1 MYEYPEQWLEGRGVA
16 CDFCRVSLVTSVPV
30 SLVTSQSLPLQIAA
44 VSLLADLWLPWR
56 PLLALLSL
64 LLPLPPPPLHPLS
77 WCTRCSRGS
86 AHDAH
91 EVDRF
96 DAKHVVALV
105 ATYYI
110 PFPPPFEAEH
120 EGRRLTPLVRIFAF
134 LTISLCLCICMCL
147 YAYMPRSTC
156 RWEKS
161 PLLPEA
167 SKSTR
172 KTAATAKTKAPLP
185 PSEQQQPRCSRPG
198 CGGVRPKADE
208 LSGHGS
214 RHPPCIP
221 LNP

>member
-1 MYEYPEQWLEGRGVA
+1 M
-16 CDFCRVSLVTSVPV
+16 SLVTSVPV

-56 PLLALLSL
+56 PFLALLSL

-120 EGRRLTPLVRIFAF
+120 EGRRLKPLVRIFAF
-134 LTISLCLCICMCL
+134 ITISLCLCICMSYVC
-147 YAYMPRSTC
+147 A
-156 RWEKS
+156 
-161 PLLPEA
+161 
-167 SKSTR
+167 
-172 KTAATAKTKAPLP
+172 
-185 PSEQQQPRCSRPG
+185 
-198 CGGVRPKADE
+198 
-208 LSGHGS
+208 
-214 RHPPCIP
+214 
-221 LNP
+221 

>member
-1 MYEYPEQWLEGRGVA
+1 M
-16 CDFCRVSLVTSVPV
+16 TSVPV
-30 SLVTSQSLPLQIAA
+30 SLVTSDSLPLQIAA

-56 PLLALLSL
+56 PFLALLSL

-96 DAKHVVALV
+96 EAKHVVALV

-120 EGRRLTPLVRIFAF
+120 EGRRLKPLVRIFAF

-147 YAYMPRSTC
+147 NASMPICPDLR
-156 RWEKS
+156 
-161 PLLPEA
+161 A
-167 SKSTR
+167 GG
-172 KTAATAKTKAPLP
+172 KARAQGKPQQQQRPKHPLP

>member
-1 MYEYPEQWLEGRGVA
+1 MKRPITRHGRGVA

-56 PLLALLSL
+56 PFLALLSL

-120 EGRRLTPLVRIFAF
+120 EGRRLKPLVRIFAF
-134 LTISLCLCICMCL
+134 LTISLYLCICMCL
-147 YAYMPRSTC
+147 NASMPICPDLR
-156 RWEKS
+156 
-161 PLLPEA
+161 A
-167 SKSTR
+167 
-172 KTAATAKTKAPLP
+172 
-185 PSEQQQPRCSRPG
+185 
-198 CGGVRPKADE
+198 GGK
-208 LSGHGS
+208 
-214 RHPPCIP
+214 
-221 LNP
+221 NP

>member
-1 MYEYPEQWLEGRGVA
+1 MGVFFLQTLQCLLFPCGRGVA
-16 CDFCRVSLVTSVPV
+16 CDFCRVLLVTSVPV

-56 PLLALLSL
+56 PFLALLSL
-64 LLPLPPPPLHPLS
+64 LLPLPPPLHPLS

-96 DAKHVVALV
+96 GAKHVVALV

-120 EGRRLTPLVRIFAF
+120 EGRRLKPLVRIFAF

-147 YAYMPRSTC
+147 NASMPICPDLRAGG
-156 RWEKS
+156 KN
-161 PLLPEA
+161 
-167 SKSTR
+167 
-172 KTAATAKTKAPLP
+172 P
-185 PSEQQQPRCSRPG
+185 PSCPKQEHKENRSNSKDQSTPSLRRSNSNPAANPEPR
-198 CGGVRPKADE
+198 A
-208 LSGHGS
+208 
-214 RHPPCIP
+214 
-221 LNP
+221 NP